1 MSEIHFSA
9 VIDKTAQL
17 ADDVVI
23 GPNCVVE
30 KGVEL
35 GQGCILDANVV
46 ISKDVIIGS
55 NNVFYA
61 GCTIGK
67 NPQILGLRM
76 DGDYGK
82 LKIGN
87 GNTIR
92 EQVTIHPSMH
102 PDKFTVLGND
112 NMIMIGVHIGHDCI
126 LEEKIVISNESQI
139 SGHCKIETGVW
150 LSGNVQLH
158 QFVTLGKWCYAAGF
172 AGINHD
178 VPPFVIV
185 SDHYP
190 PEVRSVNKRGLARAG
205 LGQQQQQAIS
215 DAFKKIF
222 RNGGPLL
229 ENAKQLIQQPG
240 LDDNARAMA
249 ETIINSSKHRFG
261 RYLETFR

>member
-1 MSEIHFSA
+1 MSKIHSSA

-17 ADDVVI
+17 ASDVVV
-23 GPNCVVE
+23 GPNCVIE
-30 KGVEL
+30 KEVQL
-35 GQGCILDANVV
+35 GTGCILDANVV

-61 GCTIGK
+61 GCVIGR
-67 NPQILGLRM
+67 NPQVLGLRM
-76 DGDYGK
+76 DGNYGK

-87 GNTIR
+87 GNVIR
-92 EQVTIHPSMH
+92 EQATIHPSMH
-102 PDKFTVLGND
+102 PDNFTIVGND
-112 NMIMIGVHIGHDCI
+112 NMIMVGVHIGHDCV
-126 LEEKIVISNESQI
+126 LEDKIVISNDSQI
-139 SGHCKIETGVW
+139 SGHCKLEDGVW

-185 SDHYP
+185 SGHYP
-190 PEVRSVNKRGLARAG
+190 PEVRMINKRGLTRAG
-205 LGQQQQQAIS
+205 LNEQQQQAIC

-222 RNGGPLL
+222 RNEGPLL
-229 ENAKQLIQQPG
+229 ENAKRLIQQPG